1 LHASASACVLFMS
14 PPVVI
19 VCAITFCLTWMAGLV
34 AIWQLSPLLGMADLA
49 LTIYALTDLMQDAGE
64 L

>member
-1 LHASASACVLFMS
+1 MS